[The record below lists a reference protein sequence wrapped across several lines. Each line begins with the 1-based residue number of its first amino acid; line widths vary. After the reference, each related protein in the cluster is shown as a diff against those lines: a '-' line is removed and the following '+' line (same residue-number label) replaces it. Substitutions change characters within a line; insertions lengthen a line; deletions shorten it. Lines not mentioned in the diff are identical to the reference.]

1 MKKRASTLSFFVLA
15 FVLLLYSCGTQALP
29 NSYIPN
35 SDHQYMQVGS
45 GAATVQQTEDGC
57 YVIRNGY
64 LYYIEEGTDILL
76 PLCSKADCLHDKEA
90 KIPLLHTKKE
100 EQERLDKCNAC
111 VDAMEMDDA
120 TICYSDGYLYC
131 LNPIARIEG
140 IGYMLP
146 ALYRCAPDGSQK
158 ELIRYWS
165 EDVQI
170 TDWCVH
176 RGVLYYVEQKFAS
189 AKDGVR
195 RMCSLYAIPIKGM
208 NHRPDVIFETEETL
222 EVMTLNRLACYGD
235 YLYCTLIAYAS
246 GNEPLTEEN
255 AIEYLYRKTFVYT
268 ISDRQIGEIKAP
280 GMTKY
285 QVIQGL
291 DFWQDRI
298 IFNVYD
304 YMNKDQG
311 CAPLYIADLDGSD
324 VQVLIEDAPVQHE
337 TDGQYLYLFD
347 LHTSYRNGE
356 DSTYWTYNSDME
368 LVDTFQVPFDSNYGY
383 GRALGGYPQAY
394 IPIRTI
400 QGEERMWSLAYWDKS
415 KIGTY
420 NGGMIEVEYIT
431 R

>member
-170 TDWCVH
+170 
-176 RGVLYYVEQKFAS
+176 
-189 AKDGVR
+189 
-195 RMCSLYAIPIKGM
+195 
-208 NHRPDVIFETEETL
+208 
-222 EVMTLNRLACYGD
+222 
-235 YLYCTLIAYAS
+235 LI
-246 GNEPLTEEN
+246 
-255 AIEYLYRKTFVYT
+255 
-268 ISDRQIGEIKAP
+268 
-280 GMTKY
+280 
-285 QVIQGL
+285 
-291 DFWQDRI
+291 
-298 IFNVYD
+298 
-304 YMNKDQG
+304 
-311 CAPLYIADLDGSD
+311 
-324 VQVLIEDAPVQHE
+324 
-337 TDGQYLYLFD
+337 
-347 LHTSYRNGE
+347 
-356 DSTYWTYNSDME
+356 
-368 LVDTFQVPFDSNYGY
+368 
-383 GRALGGYPQAY
+383 
-394 IPIRTI
+394 
-400 QGEERMWSLAYWDKS
+400 
-415 KIGTY
+415 
-420 NGGMIEVEYIT
+420 
-431 R
+431 